1 MNLVNAEWTLT
12 YDNTKLAVDT
22 SRSTKLMPNV
32 KNEVT
37 NIMSANGKIKS
48 NFTEIQNLADFS
60 NGKAL
65 ARVYFNVIGT
75 GDTTVDFNLSTLSV
89 GYLDSNYNL
98 KFKPVVRG
106 GVAQTDVTS
115 TPGFENFTI
124 KTSVK
129 AAKATTGSTTTV
141 YFAAPKVAPGKTV
154 WSDVDIYYADT
165 TSVKNSNRIHMKDTG
180 LVVNN
185 PDGDKLK
192 TTTSGEW
199 HVFSAEL
206 TEAQVKAIDS
216 AKYAGFVNA
225 GNYNLKT
232 SVKFDITMGKSIADF
247 DGQVFLINAA
257 LTDKEVDSYTGAW
270 SKAEMKKPYK
280 ATTLKFAVPTQNWS
294 GGAYFYYGNS
304 SVITSANKIAMKDS
318 GKTISVPDSLVSSLK
333 NYKGGDWKV
342 YTVDLTA
349 EQVEAI
355 DKSKVAGFCSGSS
368 IYVKTTSTKNV
379 FRGYNS
385 VMDLENY
392 AFVVTG
398 CTNAAQEKSSLTGK
412 WILCKF

>member
-48 NFTEIQNLADFS
+48 NFSEIQNLADFS

-75 GDTTVDFNLSTLSV
+75 GDTTVDFNLKTLSV

-141 YFAAPKVAPGKTV
+141 YFAAPRVSPGRTV
-154 WSDVDIYYADT
+154 WSDVDIYYANT
-165 TSVKNSNRIHMKDTG
+165 TAVNKSNRIHMKDTG

-185 PDGDKLK
+185 PDGAKLK
-192 TTTSGEW
+192 TTRKGDW

-206 TEAQVKAIDS
+206 TEA
-216 AKYAGFVNA
+216 
-225 GNYNLKT
+225 
-232 SVKFDITMGKSIADF
+232 
-247 DGQVFLINAA
+247 
-257 LTDKEVDSYTGAW
+257 
-270 SKAEMKKPYK
+270 
-280 ATTLKFAVPTQNWS
+280 
-294 GGAYFYYGNS
+294 
-304 SVITSANKIAMKDS
+304 
-318 GKTISVPDSLVSSLK
+318 
-333 NYKGGDWKV
+333 
-342 YTVDLTA
+342 
-349 EQVEAI
+349 
-355 DKSKVAGFCSGSS
+355 
-368 IYVKTTSTKNV
+368 
-379 FRGYNS
+379 R
-385 VMDLENY
+385 
-392 AFVVTG
+392 
-398 CTNAAQEKSSLTGK
+398 
-412 WILCKF
+412 